1 MGQDAFVVGS
11 HPERFVFFHQFI
23 LLVYSCKFTYLR
35 AEKQVFGLK
44 TKVFHQ
50 IKTMHGL
57 GGKVRYKGFL
67 AGCIF
72 VVPERE
78 TGLASSPDPR
88 FGKEY

>member
-1 MGQDAFVVGS
+1 
-11 HPERFVFFHQFI
+11 
-23 LLVYSCKFTYLR
+23 
-35 AEKQVFGLK
+35 
-44 TKVFHQ
+44 
-50 IKTMHGL
+50 MHGL
-57 GGKVRYKGFL
+57 SGKVRYKGFL

>member
-44 TKVFHQ
+44 TKAFYQ

-57 GGKVRYKGFL
+57 SGKVRYKGF
-67 AGCIF
+67 
-72 VVPERE
+72 
-78 TGLASSPDPR
+78 
-88 FGKEY
+88 